1 MKIKMS
7 SISVLTTSN
16 SSAPKDFRTYID
28 TRLNKTLNQAKKLQY
43 TTELQDKQ
51 ERLQKQNYNLCIL
64 QKILEARSVYSALYF
79 WQWGVLNDLSF
90 VKSDKLISHS
100 VLSHTG
106 RQNHYRLCV
115 WPGLC
120 TVQSLSSSSVTT
132 VSWAVFRL
140 SSSAVGSTISMELR
154 GEHVRVTKEARRTEC
169 SLVFFLSWAGRSF
182 TYSSKTQKE
191 ALTGCLWICS
201 PRVFAKFT
209 SGVSVLMVTS
219 GSFAVG
225 SRETEV
231 SVVDFFMESRK
242 NSLTESGCMHYGTI
256 MYYQA
261 GNEYWSIIGKK
272 TQYIAT
278 KTNNCRVFI
287 SVSVRVI
294 AVTSHTVLQ
303 GSQQG
308 NGTSVQQV
316 PVVVETHQVAV
327 EHPAELQP
335 EPAES
340 GPTMGTAIQRDQWTS
355 ASPHL
360 PFLFRC
366 TGPPF
371 VSLQSCNTNMNI
383 TQLTHSGCCCE
394 METMYI
400 KVSRTFR
407 LHRPQTGWRPAPA
420 RLVVPAESERNTEE
434 AGPRWALNRDG
445 ESTAVSLCLSI
456 KLLHHHKAASLT
468 QHLYI

>member
-1 MKIKMS
+1 MIFPLWSLTNWSHTVSKVTRGGKIITGCVSDLVYVQCRVYLPRPSPQWAERS
-7 SISVLTTSN
+7 SGSPPRPWGLRSVWSCVESTSG
-16 SSAPKDFRTYID
+16 
-28 TRLNKTLNQAKKLQY
+28 
-43 TTELQDKQ
+43 
-51 ERLQKQNYNLCIL
+51 LQKRRVAQN
-64 QKILEARSVYSALYF
+64 
-79 WQWGVLNDLSF
+79 
-90 VKSDKLISHS
+90 
-100 VLSHTG
+100 
-106 RQNHYRLCV
+106 
-115 WPGLC
+115 
-120 TVQSLSSSSVTT
+120 
-132 VSWAVFRL
+132 AVCF
-140 SSSAVGSTISMELR
+140 
-154 GEHVRVTKEARRTEC
+154 
-169 SLVFFLSWAGRSF
+169 FFLSWAGRSF

-231 SVVDFFMESRK
+231 SVVDFFVESRK

-383 TQLTHSGCCCE
+383 TQLTHSRCCCE

>member
-169 SLVFFLSWAGRSF
+169 SLVFFFILSWTIVHLLIKDAERGADWMF
-182 TYSSKTQKE
+182 VNMQPT
-191 ALTGCLWICS
+191 CLC
-201 PRVFAKFT
+201 
-209 SGVSVLMVTS
+209 
-219 GSFAVG
+219 
-225 SRETEV
+225 
-231 SVVDFFMESRK
+231 
-242 NSLTESGCMHYGTI
+242 
-256 MYYQA
+256 
-261 GNEYWSIIGKK
+261 
-272 TQYIAT
+272 
-278 KTNNCRVFI
+278 
-287 SVSVRVI
+287 
-294 AVTSHTVLQ
+294 
-303 GSQQG
+303 
-308 NGTSVQQV
+308 
-316 PVVVETHQVAV
+316 
-327 EHPAELQP
+327 
-335 EPAES
+335 
-340 GPTMGTAIQRDQWTS
+340 
-355 ASPHL
+355 
-360 PFLFRC
+360 
-366 TGPPF
+366 
-371 VSLQSCNTNMNI
+371 
-383 TQLTHSGCCCE
+383 
-394 METMYI
+394 
-400 KVSRTFR
+400 
-407 LHRPQTGWRPAPA
+407 
-420 RLVVPAESERNTEE
+420 
-434 AGPRWALNRDG
+434 
-445 ESTAVSLCLSI
+445 
-456 KLLHHHKAASLT
+456 
-468 QHLYI
+468 